1 LGLWRCHADSDLI
14 RQTFATYMRSIL
26 LALFFVFAAQQME
39 AQTRERLQSFAGRQ
53 FFVEDPEGNFRLKN
67 EISGDSSITENPRAV
82 AIILDVTLG
91 LLGMHR
97 LYLGTDLKV
106 PILYTLTFGGGG
118 VLWLADLGLLIFTK
132 DITPYMNNPN
142 VFMWTINEKTKR

>member
-1 LGLWRCHADSDLI
+1 
-14 RQTFATYMRSIL
+14 MRSIL
-26 LALFFVFAAQQME
+26 LALFFVLSTHWME
-39 AQTRERLQSFAGRQ
+39 AQTRERMRSFVGRQ
-53 FFVEDPEGNFRLKN
+53 FFVEEEHGHFRLKN
-67 EISGDSSITENPRAV
+67 EISGDSSISENPRAV

-142 VFMWTINEKTKR
+142 VFMWTGNEKK